1 MMKHDTEDCPV
12 CIQKG
17 GGRESGGGLGTTKRA
32 LPQVEPVAAANPA
45 ACPYC
50 LILEPE
56 EH

>member
-1 MMKHDTEDCPV
+1 MKHDTEDCPV